1 VGAAG
6 FGFCVFEFGV
16 SDAGVFAGVAGVGAE
31 GLGTGGFSSAAA
43 FGFAGFGA
51 GTAGYST
58 ASACFDVAEERKTRR
73 RDHSALLSG
82 RCAILGARR
91 RRRRLVGIA
100 IIVFDRTLVSA
111 GLVPEEHGR
120 TGCLRKFII
129 PITAGR
135 PTSGS
140 NEVR

>member
-1 VGAAG
+1 MGAAG

-31 GLGTGGFSSAAA
+31 GLGAGGCSSAAT
-43 FGFAGFGA
+43 FGFAGFGT
-51 GTAGYST
+51 GTAGSST
-58 ASACFDVAEERKTRR
+58 ASTCLDVAEERKARR

-82 RCAILGARR
+82 RCSILGARR
-91 RRRRLVGIA
+91 RRRKLVGIA
-100 IIVFDRTLVSA
+100 IIVLDRTLVSA
-111 GLVPEEHGR
+111 GLVPKEHGR
-120 TGCLRKFII
+120 TRCLRKFII

-140 NEVR
+140 NRVC

>member
-1 VGAAG
+1 MGAAG

-31 GLGTGGFSSAAA
+31 GLGAGGCSSAAA
-43 FGFAGFGA
+43 FGFAGFGT
-51 GTAGYST
+51 GTAGSST
-58 ASACFDVAEERKTRR
+58 ASACFDVSEEWKTRR
-73 RDHSALLSG
+73 RDYSTLFSRWCSILS
-82 RCAILGARR
+82 ARR
-91 RRRRLVGIA
+91 RRRSLVGIA
-100 IIVFDRTLVSA
+100 IILVDRTLVSA